1 VGKVGGVLDHLFST
15 ATEPRAIGVHMNNE
29 DKAGKLF
36 QDAANSLGTTI
47 VAKYSKETS
56 WKSKFVDFNRLFRDL
71 GFTRK
76 NNAKM
81 KVGSLDAEVDY
92 LRGKYWIKGGFR
104 ELDRQGREER
114 ELRYASISR
123 LQMAM
128 FGGVALITPMLIMA
142 LHPQLNV
149 ALITTSIATV
159 IFGVLIA
166 FGAKDSTGKDVLGA
180 TAAYA
185 AVLVVF
191 VGTSL
196 ARRPETLVE

>member
-1 VGKVGGVLDHLFST
+1 MAH
-15 ATEPRAIGVHMNNE
+15 EE
-29 DKAGKLF
+29 DKTGKLF

-47 VAKYSKETS
+47 VAKYSKETNS
-56 WKSKFVDFNRLFRDL
+56 NFLDFNRLFHNL
-71 GFTRK
+71 SFTRK

-159 IFGVLIA
+159 VFGVLIA

-196 ARRPETLVE
+196 ARRPETSVE